1 MLNLQTERR
10 FNMPYTYNKLKGR
23 ITELYGTQGNFA
35 RKVGISKNSMSKKLT
50 CKTEFSQKDIIQWS
64 ILLNLS
70 KDEYGDYFF
79 T

>member
-1 MLNLQTERR
+1 
-10 FNMPYTYNKLKGR
+10 MPYKYKKLRGR

-35 RKVGISKNSMSKKLT
+35 KKVGISKNSMSKKLT

-64 ILLNLS
+64 ALLNLN
-70 KDEYGDYFF
+70 KEEYGEYFF

>member
-1 MLNLQTERR
+1 
-10 FNMPYTYNKLKGR
+10 MPYTYSKLKGR

-35 RKVGISKNSMSKKLT
+35 KKVGISKNSMSKKLT

-64 ILLNLS
+64 VLLNLN
-70 KDEYGDYFF
+70 KDEYGEYFF

>member
-1 MLNLQTERR
+1 
-10 FNMPYTYNKLKGR
+10 MPYTYSKLKGR

-35 RKVGISKNSMSKKLT
+35 KRVGISPNSMSKKLT

-64 ILLNLS
+64 ILLNLN
-70 KDEYGDYFF
+70 KDEYGEYFF